1 MSTLPP
7 PSSITPRSFVIPLG
21 VMDVRIVVRG
31 ADAVSITSPDPL
43 PVALQDVVER
53 VLETWMIDWDQARN
67 SASLMIPPQTWVDY
81 FGHRTEGVADD

>member
-31 ADAVSITSPDPL
+31 ADDVPITSPDPL
-43 PVALQDVVER
+43 PAALQDVV
-53 VLETWMIDWDQARN
+53 
-67 SASLMIPPQTWVDY
+67 
-81 FGHRTEGVADD
+81 